1 MAKLIRIVR
10 MTFRENDVEDF
21 LMVFNDNRQKI
32 RSFPGCEHLE
42 LHQDYYRS
50 NVYSTYSLW
59 EDDQAL
65 ENYRKSAL
73 FKSVWS
79 KTKPLFAEK
88 PVAFSHKIAQQL

>member
-1 MAKLIRIVR
+1 MTKLIRIVR
-10 MTFRENDVEDF
+10 MTFRESDVENF
-21 LMVFNDNRQKI
+21 LMVFNDSKQKI
-32 RSFPGCEHLE
+32 RSFPGCKHLE
-42 LHQDYYRS
+42 LQQDYHQS

-59 EDDQAL
+59 EDDHAL

-79 KTKPLFAEK
+79 KTKPLFEEK